1 MIVKNEAAILGRCL
15 DSIVQAADEI
25 VIVDTGS
32 TDDTIKIAKGFGAKV
47 IEESWKNDFSYARNI
62 SLQHATS
69 AWILWLDADDIV
81 PVDSCN
87 SITQLKTSLPD
98 KVYGFIVRNQKPG
111 NTGTEFVQARM
122 FPNDQR
128 IRFERKIHEQMM
140 SNALRIGLKMQ
151 KTSVVIEHHG
161 YAEPDIL
168 KLKASRNLGLLLEEY
183 GQHGEDAV
191 TALEIGDSYQLI
203 EQDDNAEFWYKK
215 TIDIPGCKQHT
226 PALAGQAFL
235 GLGAIFNRKG
245 VYQDAIRYLDAAIEC
260 SPWRPDIHYSLAVA
274 HELAGN
280 ISKAIEHLQLLQKL
294 KEDPGQVGVD
304 FRGSKIKG
312 YLRQIRLLTEQNMSS
327 EAITVATEAL
337 ALFPTRAEVHLAYGK
352 VLLKAGKL
360 IDALH
365 AFEKSLSLNRNDNLD
380 SFIGLCIIYKRA
392 GADSKVIETL
402 QAINPLFENRE
413 KFKAF
418 CVLFNKNLCSSENE
432 KDLKDHYE
440 QIRKEF
446 FGVI

>member
-1 MIVKNEAAILGRCL
+1 
-15 DSIVQAADEI
+15 
-25 VIVDTGS
+25 
-32 TDDTIKIAKGFGAKV
+32 
-47 IEESWKNDFSYARNI
+47 
-62 SLQHATS
+62 
-69 AWILWLDADDIV
+69 
-81 PVDSCN
+81 
-87 SITQLKTSLPD
+87 
-98 KVYGFIVRNQKPG
+98 
-111 NTGTEFVQARM
+111 
-122 FPNDQR
+122 
-128 IRFERKIHEQMM
+128 
-140 SNALRIGLKMQ
+140 
-151 KTSVVIEHHG
+151 
-161 YAEPDIL
+161 
-168 KLKASRNLGLLLEEY
+168 
-183 GQHGEDAV
+183 
-191 TALEIGDSYQLI
+191 
-203 EQDDNAEFWYKK
+203 
-215 TIDIPGCKQHT
+215 
-226 PALAGQAFL
+226 
-235 GLGAIFNRKG
+235 
-245 VYQDAIRYLDAAIEC
+245 
-260 SPWRPDIHYSLAVA
+260 
-274 HELAGN
+274 LAGN